1 MYAEVQESLRISEKD
16 TKTLLNHI
24 DIARVEE
31 HEVKFQELD
40 AALAELLNSEGGCI
54 DRGRH

>member
-31 HEVKFQELD
+31 HDVKFQELD
-40 AALAELLNSEGGCI
+40 VWPELHSE
-54 DRGRH
+54 RTPLTSV